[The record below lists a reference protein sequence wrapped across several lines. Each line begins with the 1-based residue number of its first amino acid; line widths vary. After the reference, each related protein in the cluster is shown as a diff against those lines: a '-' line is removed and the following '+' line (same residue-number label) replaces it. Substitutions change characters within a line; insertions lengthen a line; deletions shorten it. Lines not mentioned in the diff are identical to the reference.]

1 MPKANRHPQRKTMT
15 KIILL
20 SPHDPI
26 PEPGA
31 HGLVLRRLGE
41 DNPVAIVTEII
52 FHGRD
57 GASIAAHR
65 PDGTAMSLDD
75 AVALARTEA
84 KSRDISTLYVLDRT
98 QGQREQEVLR
108 AHGLHNFPADV
119 LSDTDPEDGEQ
130 GSDLRDR
137 PHDAGFMR

>member
-1 MPKANRHPQRKTMT
+1 MT
-15 KIILL
+15 KTVLL
-20 SPHDPI
+20 APHDPI

-41 DNPVAIVTEII
+41 DNPVAIVTEIV
-52 FHGRD
+52 FYGAHG
-57 GASIAAHR
+57 GATAAHK
-65 PDGTAMSLDD
+65 PDGTAMTLQE
-75 AVALARTEA
+75 ALAAARLEA
-84 KSRDISTLYVLDRT
+84 KKRGVATVYVLDRT

-119 LSDTDPEDGEQ
+119 LSDTDPEDGEM

>member
-1 MPKANRHPQRKTMT
+1 MIKT
-15 KIILL
+15 IVLA
-20 SPHDPI
+20 PHDPI

-41 DNPVAIVTEII
+41 DDPVAIVTEII
-52 FHGRD
+52 FHGPDGGSTAAHKPD
-57 GASIAAHR
+57 GA
-65 PDGTAMSLDD
+65 AMTLKE
-75 AVALARTEA
+75 ALAAARGMA
-84 KSRDISTLYVLDRT
+84 KKRHIATLYVLDRT

-119 LSDTDPEDGEQ
+119 LSDTDFEDGEL

>member
-1 MPKANRHPQRKTMT
+1 MT
-15 KIILL
+15 KTILL
-20 SPHDPI
+20 APHDPI

-52 FHGRD
+52 FYGHEG
-57 GASIAAHR
+57 GSTAAHK
-65 PDGTAMSLDD
+65 PDGSAMTLKE
-75 AVALARTEA
+75 ALAAARSTA
-84 KSRDISTLYVLDRT
+84 KHRGIATVYVLDRT

-108 AHGLHNFPADV
+108 AHGMHNFPADV
-119 LSDTDPEDGEQ
+119 LSDTDPEDGEM